1 MRPGLYIL
9 LLLFISTGVYGQ
21 TLKGIITDAETGK
34 ALFPVIITNSV
45 TQQTVSTDEQGFY
58 TMGAS
63 RGDLIYLTFLG
74 YRTMEV
80 HATPGTDLNIVMQ
93 PLSVKLKEFIFKEY
107 TPFQKDSIELS
118 ELYSHELNTQPAK
131 IGFSSANGGGITG
144 LIGTPIKKMSK
155 SYKQNKRFK
164 EHFKS
169 DMEQRYIDTKY
180 TPVLVNAL
188 TSFTGDTLAY
198 FMNQYPMDYG
208 FARTATDLELKMWIR
223 SNYKDFQHKE
233 SLRSSQLKQ

>member
-1 MRPGLYIL
+1 MRSGLYIL
-9 LLLFISTGVYGQ
+9 LLLFISIGVHGQ

-34 ALFPVIITNSV
+34 ALFPVIITNNV

-58 TMGAS
+58 SMGAS
-63 RGDLIYLTFLG
+63 RGDLIYLTFQG

-80 HATPGTDLNIVMQ
+80 HATPGTDLNIAMQ

-107 TPFQKDSIELS
+107 TPFQKDSIALS
-118 ELYSHELNTQPAK
+118 TLYSSELNTRPAK
-131 IGFSSANGGGITG
+131 IGFSLANGGGITG
-144 LIGTPIKKMSK
+144 LIGAPIKKMSK

-180 TPVLVNAL
+180 TTVLVNAL
-188 TSFTGDTLAY
+188 TSFTGDTLAI
-198 FMNQYPMDYG
+198 FMNIYPMDYG

-233 SLRSSQLKQ
+233 SLRSSQLEQ

>member
-1 MRPGLYIL
+1 LRSGLYIL
-9 LLLFISTGVYGQ
+9 LLLFISIGVHGQ

-34 ALFPVIITNSV
+34 ALFPVIITNNV

-58 TMGAS
+58 SMGAS
-63 RGDLIYLTFLG
+63 RGDLIYLTFQG

-80 HATPGTDLNIVMQ
+80 HTTPGTDLNIAMQ

-107 TPFQKDSIELS
+107 TPFQKDSIALS
-118 ELYSHELNTQPAK
+118 TLYSSELNTRPAK
-131 IGFSSANGGGITG
+131 IGFSLANGGGITG
-144 LIGTPIKKMSK
+144 LIGAPIKKMSK

-180 TPVLVNAL
+180 TTVLVNAL
-188 TSFTGDTLAY
+188 TSFTGDTLAT
-198 FMNQYPMDYG
+198 FMNIYPMDYG

-233 SLRSSQLKQ
+233 SLRSSQLEQ